1 MDPYFYG
8 LVKFLIVLGVV
19 RPRLWALFEYRDDD
33 DDDDELFDLASQKQ
47 HTFCGERDADRKRA
61 WRDIASKKKK
71 RSLAVGVPFS
81 ELLLRVFFVVSS
93 ERFLKGTFTLLKRCS
108 RGLLGE
114 TRGKN
119 ARYSDTR
126 TYLRRTQSVRW

>member
-1 MDPYFYG
+1 MWYFCVKIG
-8 LVKFLIVLGVV
+8 IIPPTDFEGVWNDFFFLVL
-19 RPRLWALFEYRDDD
+19 
-33 DDDDELFDLASQKQ
+33 

>member
-1 MDPYFYG
+1 MRDF
-8 LVKFLIVLGVV
+8 LGV
-19 RPRLWALFEYRDDD
+19 FEFERK
-33 DDDDELFDLASQKQ
+33 LFD
-47 HTFCGERDADRKRA
+47 DRKRA
-61 WRDIASKKKK
+61 HAWREIVSKKKKKKK
-71 RSLAVGVPFS
+71 RSLPVGVSFS

-93 ERFLKGTFTLLKRCS
+93 ERFFKGTFTLLKRCS